1 MQREERPAGR
11 KKPYA
16 PPTMLEYGS
25 VAKLTEKKSGSAP
38 DGKSGM
44 TMGHGKGGKG
54 GGKSSPGKGLGLGI
68 GDD

>member
-1 MQREERPAGR
+1 MQPEERPAGR

-16 PPTMLEYGS
+16 PPTILEYGS
-25 VAKLTEKKSGSAP
+25 VAKLTEKKSGSIP

-44 TMGHGKGGKG
+44 AMSHGKGGKG
-54 GGKSSPGKGLGLGI
+54 GPSPSMGKGLGLGL

>member
-1 MQREERPAGR
+1 MQQEARPAGS

-16 PPTMLEYGS
+16 PPAMVEYGS
-25 VAKLTEKKSGSAP
+25 VAKLTEKKSGSIP

-44 TMGHGKGGKG
+44 TMDRGRGGKG
-54 GGKSSPGKGLGLGI
+54 GPRPSMSMGLGLGL

>member
-1 MQREERPAGR
+1 MQRETRPVGR

-16 PPTMLEYGS
+16 PPTLLEYGS
-25 VAKLTEKKSGSAP
+25 VAKLTEKKSGSIP

-54 GGKSSPGKGLGLGI
+54 GMHPGMGMMLGFGL
-68 GDD
+68 DDD

>member
-1 MQREERPAGR
+1 MQREERPAGK

-25 VAKLTEKKSGSAP
+25 VAKLTEKKSGSVP

-54 GGKSSPGKGLGLGI
+54 GPSPSMGKGLGLGL

>member
-16 PPTMLEYGS
+16 PPTILEYGS
-25 VAKLTEKKSGSAP
+25 VAKLTGKKSGTNP

-44 TMGHGKGGKG
+44 VMLQKC
-54 GGKSSPGKGLGLGI
+54 L
-68 GDD
+68 